1 MQDSRLL
8 WKASYAP
15 ESHAESENHK
25 KIIKPLYP
33 SSIRESLNWTVSGS
47 DENGLH
53 FDDTGF
59 LLANFNFLFPPDML
73 RFRT

>member
-1 MQDSRLL
+1 MP
-8 WKASYAP
+8 KNAAFASFV
-15 ESHAESENHK
+15 EGEV
-25 KIIKPLYP
+25 KIIERRFLHP
-33 SSIRESLNWTVSGS
+33 IRESLNWTVSGS